1 MTTPPSATARQR
13 RGQQAWARG
22 ARAET
27 LCRWW
32 LRLKG
37 YRILAR
43 DWRVKVGEI
52 DLIARRGRLLIFV
65 EVKARWDFATAAES
79 ISRHQRQRITRAARA
94 FLATRPE
101 LGSLDIRFDVMLVSP
116 MRPPRHITDA
126 WREGWS

>member
-1 MTTPPSATARQR
+1 MTKHPPAYPRRQR
-13 RGQQAWARG
+13 GKRAWVRG
-22 ARAET
+22 ARAEI

-52 DLIARRGRLLIFV
+52 DLVARRGHVLIFV
-65 EVKARWDFATAAES
+65 EVKARRDFATAAES

-94 FLATRPE
+94 FLASRPE
-101 LGSLDIRFDVMLVSP
+101 LGSLDIRFDAMLVSP
-116 MRPPRHITDA
+116 LRPPRHITDA